1 MDLQNVVTLSV
12 DGRDYRGWKTVSIT
26 AGIEQQARTFTLGV
40 SWRWPGED
48 MEVPVKQGAPCEIRI
63 GADLVLTG
71 HVYSTPISYD
81 ANSVTR
87 SVAGRS
93 LTADLVDC
101 AATGSSSQWKKQSV
115 QVIVQALAAPY
126 GVEVLS
132 EVAKTFPVKEHVITP
147 GETVFESIDKLLTL
161 SRLFSTDDGKGHLV
175 IVAPGSSGRAVD
187 RLELGKNILSGS
199 AQKDYSAVFSEYL
212 VTGQRKREDGE
223 PADKAAQVKATA
235 LDDIPPRKRLKHI
248 HEQSQLTQELAQ
260 SRADWERASRKGK
273 ALTRTYKIQG
283 WRQSNGDLWRE
294 NMIVRIVDRLLGD
307 DQDMLISQIQYDL
320 GESGT
325 TAELTVAPI
334 EAFLPEPKGLS
345 KAT

>member
-1 MDLQNVVTLSV
+1 MDSQNVVTLSV
-12 DGRDYRGWKTVSIT
+12 DGTDYRGWKTVSIS

-40 SWRWPGED
+40 SWRWPGKD
-48 MEVPVKQGAPCEIRI
+48 MEVEVRQGARCEVRI

-71 HVYSTPISYD
+71 HVYSTPVSYD

-87 SVAGRS
+87 AIAGRS

-101 AATGSSSQWKKQSV
+101 AVTGSVTQWNKQSV
-115 QVIVQALAAPY
+115 QDIVQALAEPY
-126 GVEVLS
+126 GIKVLS
-132 EVAKTFPVKEHVITP
+132 EVAQTARLESHHSTP

-161 SRLFSTDDGKGHLV
+161 SRLFSTDDGEGHLV

-187 RLELGKNILSGS
+187 RLELGKNILTGS
-199 AQKDYSAVFSEYL
+199 AQLDYSGVFSQYR
-212 VTGQRKREDGE
+212 VTGQRKREDKE
-223 PADKAAQVKATA
+223 PASAAAQVEAFA
-235 LDDIPPRKRLKHI
+235 FDDTPPRNRLKHI
-248 HEQSQLTQELAQ
+248 HEQNQLTQTLAQ

-294 NMIVRIVDRLLGD
+294 NMIVRIVDHLIGD
-307 DQDMLISQIQYDL
+307 DRDMLISQIQYNL

-325 TAELTVAPI
+325 TADLTVAPI
-334 EAFLPEPKGLS
+334 EAFLPEPKKLE
-345 KAT
+345 